1 MELTKRRIKKVN
13 TEQIIQETNII
24 DYKVGDILKYYI
36 KSGDK
41 IEVNYGHLVTIIN
54 KDLYKVSN
62 INNNIIQKVD
72 RKDVVKKIDD
82 YLYFDSISSIYYLLF
97 RFLILQIVMFSCY
110 YIYTFYNKDFIIMG
124 NIAIKNFNIFIG
136 SISKELIIHKD
147 NFNIFIK
154 NATKQLIIPK
164 DNFNIFI
171 KNATT
176 QLIIYKDTIIKFF
189 NKNETI
195 II

>member
-1 MELTKRRIKKVN
+1 MELTKRKIKKVN
-13 TEQIIQETNII
+13 TEQIIKETNII
-24 DYKVGDILKYYI
+24 EYKVGDILKYYI

-41 IEVNYGHLVTIIN
+41 IEINYGHLVIIVN
-54 KDLYKVSN
+54 KDIYKVSN
-62 INNNIIQKVD
+62 INNNII

-97 RFLILQIVMFSCY
+97 RFLILQILMFSCY
-110 YIYTFYNKDFIIMG
+110 YLYTFHNKDFIIMG
-124 NIAIKNFNIFIG
+124 NIVIKNFNIFIE
-136 SISKELIIHKD
+136 SISKELIIHKN